1 MEKRRVAVTGLGA
14 LSPIGSSLDDI
25 WDSLM
30 QGRSGVGKITQ
41 IENLE
46 GFSSQ
51 IAGELK
57 NWDPLE
63 HFPAKEVRHMDPFSL
78 YGVVA
83 ARSAVQDS
91 GLDLDALD
99 KERAGVIV
107 STGVGGLQILFQQS
121 NVYTTRGPRRFSPF
135 MIPQMI
141 TNIVAG
147 QVAIEYG
154 FKGPNY
160 CVTTACATAT
170 HSLGDAMR
178 IIMTGEADVMLA
190 GGSEAPICE
199 LGVGGFCAMRAL
211 STRNDEPERASRPF
225 DAERDGFVIAEG
237 AAVLMLEELEHAK
250 ARGAHIYCEI
260 SGFGRTCD
268 ASHITAPDSSGSGA
282 ARAMVQAFTEAGLK
296 PEDIDY
302 INAHGTSTP
311 LNDAG
316 ETKAIKLALGEENA
330 RNTMVSSTKSM
341 TGHMLGAAGGMEALI
356 CALTLDKQVVAP
368 TINYEN
374 PDPECDLDYV
384 PNEARAAEVNAC
396 LSNSLGFG
404 GHNGSLCLKR
414 FQD

>member
-1 MEKRRVAVTGLGA
+1 MQNRRVAVTGLGA
-14 LSPIGSSLDDI
+14 LSPVGSGLDEI
-25 WDSLM
+25 WSALTSG
-30 QGRSGVGKITQ
+30 QSGVARTTRLDRLD
-41 IENLE
+41 EY
-46 GFSSQ
+46 SSQ
-51 IAGELK
+51 IAGEVK
-57 NWDPLE
+57 NFDPLD
-63 HFPAKEVRHMDPFSL
+63 HFPAKEVRHMDPFSQ
-78 YGVVA
+78 YGLVA
-83 ARSAVQDS
+83 ARSAMEDS
-91 GLDLDALD
+91 GIDLDQLD
-99 KERAGVIV
+99 KQRAGVIV

-121 NVYTTRGPRRFSPF
+121 NLYTERGPRRFSPF

-141 TNIVAG
+141 TNIIAG

-154 FKGPNY
+154 LQGPNY

-178 IIMTGEADVMLA
+178 IIKTGEADVMLA
-190 GGSEAPICE
+190 GGTEAPICE

-237 AAVLMLEELEHAK
+237 AAVLVLEELERAK

-268 ASHITAPDSSGSGA
+268 AGHITAPDKTGSGA
-282 ARAMVQAFTEAGLK
+282 ARAMTQAFTEAGLN

-316 ETKAIKLALGEENA
+316 ETKAIKLALGAEIA
-330 RNTMVSSTKSM
+330 RKTMISSTKSM
-341 TGHMLGAAGGMEALI
+341 TGHMLGAAGSMEALV
-356 CALTLDKQVVAP
+356 CALALDRQAVPP

-374 PDPECDLDYV
+374 PDPDCDLDYV
-384 PNEARAAEVNAC
+384 PNEAREAEVNAC

-404 GHNGSLCLKR
+404 GHNGSICLKR
-414 FQD
+414 FND